1 MTTQATPIAQAHA
14 GLYCLALDDGALMF
28 WQRCSRGEAQLIAC
42 DNFAHLSSAWLDDQ
56 NNAIALAAQR
66 YDQRLRDLLERLQLT
81 LPEAPVLVLLQEP
94 CGANVA
100 IELIDLGVQEVVVS
114 PDTGWQLDESLALAN
129 ARKQHEL
136 QLQRSSHYDSLT
148 GLANRTLFQDRLDYS
163 LAQCQRRQ
171 RGLVLLFID
180 LDRFRIVNEILGHD
194 GGDQV
199 LQIVAQRLQQCVRRA
214 DTLARLAGNSFAVLL
229 DNINSADIARIVADK
244 LRTRIHL
251 PIELGDEEV
260 FVSASIGMELA
271 NRVGFDAGQLVR
283 RAELALHQAKQQG
296 RQRSQ
301 LYEEQPSPIAS
312 VRVGL
317 ESSLH
322 HALERDELYLVYQ
335 PQVKVENR
343 HFAGVEALMRW
354 QHATLGTVPP
364 AVFIPVLEDTGL
376 IEPFGEWAIR
386 HACQQYQSWL
396 KQGAVPANSKV
407 SVNLSPR
414 QFRQDNL
421 EAVIGEA
428 LEESGLPA
436 ANLTLEITESM
447 LMTSVEQNAELL
459 SRLRQLGIGIAIDDF
474 GTGYSS
480 LAYLKNL
487 PIDVLKID
495 RMFVKDI
502 VDNADD
508 AAIAHSII
516 NLAHN
521 LGLKVIAEGVEDV
534 EVLEILHLLGCDLY
548 QGYYFSRPASAA
560 DIPGLVARCR

>member
-1 MTTQATPIAQAHA
+1 MTQVSPIPHQRSQLFCLSLDDSAFDFWQAQA
-14 GLYCLALDDGALMF
+14 
-28 WQRCSRGEAQLIAC
+28 RGEALISRC
-42 DNFAHLSSAWLDDQ
+42 DGFADMSSQWLQSPDSAL
-56 NNAIALAAQR
+56 AIAASH
-66 YDQRLRDLLERLQLT
+66 YDGRLRDLLERLQLT
-81 LPEAPVLVLLQEP
+81 LPDAPVIVLLQQP
-94 CGANVA
+94 CGADIAV
-100 IELIDLGVQEVVVS
+100 ELIDLGVQEVVVS
-114 PDTGWQLDESLALAN
+114 PESGWQLDDSLALAS
-129 ARKQHEL
+129 ARKHHEL
-136 QLQRSSHYDSLT
+136 QLQRSSHYDCLT

-163 LAQCQRRQ
+163 LAQSQRRQ
-171 RGLVLLFID
+171 RGLALLFID
-180 LDRFRIVNEILGHD
+180 LDRFRIVNDVFGHD
-194 GGDQV
+194 GGDEV
-199 LQIVAQRLQQCVRRA
+199 LKVIAARLQQCVRRA

-229 DNINSADIARIVADK
+229 DNINDTHIAELVADK
-244 LRTRIHL
+244 LRLRINQA
-251 PIELGDEEV
+251 IELGEEEV

-271 NRVGFDAGQLVR
+271 TRVGFDAGQLVR

-301 LYEEQPSPIAS
+301 LYEDQPSPISS
-312 VRVGL
+312 VRAGL

-322 HALERDELYLVYQ
+322 HALERDELYLAYQ
-335 PQVKVENR
+335 PQVQVDSR
-343 HFAGVEALMRW
+343 RFAGVEALMRW
-354 QHATLGTVPP
+354 QHSSLGSIPP

-376 IEPFGEWAIR
+376 IEAFGEWAIR
-386 HACQQYQSWL
+386 SACRQYQQWL
-396 KQGAVPANSKV
+396 QQGQVPDNSKV

-421 EAVIGEA
+421 EQIVRRTLTET
-428 LEESGLPA
+428 GLPA
-436 ANLTLEITESM
+436 HNLMLEITESM

-459 SRLRQLGIGIAIDDF
+459 SRLRELGIGVAIDDF

-534 EVLEILHLLGCDLY
+534 EVLEILSLLGCDQY
-548 QGYYFSRPASAA
+548 QGYYFARPSNAA
-560 DIPGLVARCR
+560 DIPDLVARCR